1 MRVTFALPDL
11 GEGLTESDIVAWRVA
26 EGDEVELNQILA
38 EVETAKAVVELPSP
52 HAGRIAAL
60 HAQAGQTVQVGAP
73 LIEFE
78 VEAADDD
85 GPGAG
90 GAAGDGAPHPDTA
103 LAQESGSGND
113 RAGRSEAGRA
123 RDNGIASPGHTPAEP
138 AAATPA
144 STTVATSASPAEPEP
159 VEQRQSVLVGYGPKI
174 TGAARPKRRPRRF
187 EVADYQRP
195 EPVHADPGDGADAAA
210 PATTPRAMPPVRALA
225 RQLGVDLRQVP
236 GSGPDGL
243 ILRDDVHAALDGHA
257 QPGTTAAPAR
267 EARQSPQ
274 QPSPQQ
280 HPAPPEPAGAEKQNG
295 RARRIP
301 VSGLRKHTA
310 QAMSESAFTAPHASV
325 QSTIDVTPT
334 LDLLRRAREQDRG
347 HAPSFLSLVCRAV
360 MLAARS
366 TPSVNS
372 HFDAEAGQI
381 EVFDHINLGI
391 AVATDRGLVVASVD
405 DAERLSA
412 GELTERIAAQAARA
426 RDGSLTLPELTS
438 STLTVT
444 NVGVFDVDSGVP
456 ILNPGESV
464 IMAVGSIRRRPWEFE
479 GTVALREVVT
489 LTVSFDHRVLDGA
502 EASTFLSDVTAVLS
516 DPATALM
523 R

>member
-26 EGDEVELNQILA
+26 VGEEVELNQILA

-60 HAQAGQTVQVGAP
+60 HAEPGDTVQVGAP

-78 VEAADDD
+78 VAADGDGTGDDD
-85 GPGAG
+85 GGGEGAAPADDGGTHPGAG
-90 GAAGDGAPHPDTA
+90 GTTSNGIVDPASSGVAEAASAHGDPGAAGAP
-103 LAQESGSGND
+103 GG
-113 RAGRSEAGRA
+113 
-123 RDNGIASPGHTPAEP
+123 AEP
-138 AAATPA
+138 ARQE
-144 STTVATSASPAEPEP
+144 AEPARSGSADE
-159 VEQRQSVLVGYGPKI
+159 RQSVLVGYGPKV
-174 TGAARPKRRPRRF
+174 TGSARPTRRARRF
-187 EVADYQRP
+187 EVLPYRRGESQD
-195 EPVHADPGDGADAAA
+195 GDGAGAAA

-225 RQLGVDLRQVP
+225 RQAGVDLRHVR

-243 ILRDDVHAALDGHA
+243 ILRTDVQAAMDGRA
-257 QPGTTAAPAR
+257 EADTATSTATAAHAR
-267 EARQSPQ
+267 PES
-274 QPSPQQ
+274 
-280 HPAPPEPAGAEKQNG
+280 APEGTQRETEKTNG
-295 RARRIP
+295 RARLIP
-301 VSGLRKHTA
+301 VTGLRKHTA
-310 QAMSESAFTAPHASV
+310 QAMRESAFTAPHAAV
-325 QSTIDVTPT
+325 QSTIDVTAT
-334 LDLLRRAREQDRG
+334 LDLLRRAREQDRER
-347 HAPSFLSLVCRAV
+347 APSFLSLVCRAIV
-360 MLAARS
+360 LAVRH
-366 TPSVNS
+366 TPTANS
-372 HFDAEAGQI
+372 HFDADAGQI

-391 AVATDRGLVVASVD
+391 AVATDRGLVVAGVD
-405 DAERLSA
+405 EADRLTA

-426 RDGSLTLPELTS
+426 REGSLTLPELTS

-464 IMAVGSIRRRPWEFE
+464 IVAVGSIRRRPWEFE
-479 GTVALREVVT
+479 GAVALRDVVT